1 MNLYSYDGPVTVF
14 GVCVVNRWKGS
25 TYAVSEKKA
34 RSNLAYQFKK
44 SSNRVPGA
52 DVTLPGKIT
61 LVEGEN
67 DGRLQ
72 TEL

>member
-14 GVCVVNRWKGS
+14 GTCVANRWQGS

-52 DVTLPGKIT
+52 SVCLPGKII
-61 LVEGEN
+61 LVEEGDN
-67 DGRLQ
+67 NGGL
-72 TEL
+72 